1 MEVVVGRIG
10 RAHGVRGEVSVEVRT
25 DEPGRRFAPGV
36 TLRAEDRPERTLTVH
51 AVRPHGA
58 RLLVSFQ
65 EIPDR
70 TGAESLRGATLLA
83 QVAETDRPEQPDEFY
98 DHQLVGL
105 TVRTERRGVV
115 GEVGAVL
122 HLPEQDVL
130 VVSTGEGTESLVPF
144 VAALVPSVDLDAG
157 ELIVADQ
164 PGLLDGGDG

>member
-1 MEVVVGRIG
+1 MEVVVGRVG

-25 DEPGRRFAPGV
+25 DEPERRFAPGA
-36 TLRAEDRPERTLTVH
+36 TLRAEDRTDKTLTVH

-58 RLLVSFQ
+58 RLLVSFEQ
-65 EIPDR
+65 ITDR
-70 TGAESLRGATLLA
+70 TGAESLRGATLFA
-83 QVAETDRPEQPDEFY
+83 QVAESDRPEHPDEFY

-105 TVRTERRGVV
+105 TVRTDQR
-115 GEVGAVL
+115 GAVGQVSAVM

-157 ELIVADQ
+157 ELTVADQ